1 MAEKIN
7 DQNLIVALVS
17 SPTIEEAA
25 KVAKVNPRT
34 LYRRLKEPEFK
45 HALDAAQN
53 QVWISTVE
61 YMTFLFR
68 KAVMK
73 LEELLDA
80 DSERVQLQAVNS
92 ILQNRS
98 RLMRDVEF
106 ELRLQAL
113 ENEKKK
119 RNFLSEEGD
128 D

>member
-1 MAEKIN
+1 MTEKIN
-7 DQNLIVALVS
+7 DKNLIVALVS

-45 HALDAAQN
+45 NALDAAQN
-53 QVWISTVE
+53 QVLISNVE
-61 YMTFLFR
+61 YMKFLYS
-68 KAVMK
+68 KALLK

-92 ILQNRS
+92 ILQHRS
-98 RLMRDVEF
+98 TLVRDVEF
-106 ELRLQAL
+106 EQRLQAL

-119 RNFLSEEGD
+119 RNFLSEETD